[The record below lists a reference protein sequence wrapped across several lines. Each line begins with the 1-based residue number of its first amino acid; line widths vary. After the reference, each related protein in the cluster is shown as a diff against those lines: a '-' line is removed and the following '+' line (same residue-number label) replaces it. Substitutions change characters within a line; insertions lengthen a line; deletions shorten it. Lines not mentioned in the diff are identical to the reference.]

1 MLCGKTLDGHL
12 FARILTTLPFF
23 GNVQGHQMQCIV
35 KITFYEFARAKNI
48 WREWEIGIWQRT
60 AFLIVDLLAA
70 NL

>member
-1 MLCGKTLDGHL
+1 
-12 FARILTTLPFF
+12 
-23 GNVQGHQMQCIV
+23 MQCIV